1 MAEIKI
7 TKDNFEKEVLQS
19 SIPVLLDFF
28 ATWCGPC
35 RMLAPI
41 LKEIAEENEGKIKVG
56 KVDVDEEGELA
67 SAFRVESIPTIVA
80 FRDGKAINMAVGY
93 RKKEDLLSLLNN

>member
-19 SIPVLLDFF
+19 NIPVLLDFF

-41 LKEIAEENEGKIKVG
+41 LEEIAVENEGKIKVG

-93 RKKEDLLSLLNN
+93 RKKEDLLALLNQ

>member
-7 TKDNFEKEVLQS
+7 TKENFEEEVMKS
-19 SIPVLLDFF
+19 EIPVLLDFF

-41 LKEIAEENEGKIKVG
+41 LDEIAEENDGTIKVC
-56 KVDVDEEGELA
+56 KTDVDEEPELA
-67 SAFRVESIPTIVA
+67 SAFRVSSIPTIVA
-80 FRDGKAINMAVGY
+80 VKDGKVLNVAVGY
-93 RKKEDLLSLLNN
+93 RKKEDLLALFD

>member
-7 TKDNFEKEVLQS
+7 TKDNFEKEVLKS
-19 SIPVLLDFF
+19 DIPVLLDFF
-28 ATWCGPC
+28 ATWCVPC

-41 LKEIAEENEGKIKVG
+41 LAEIAEENEGKIKVG

-67 SAFRVESIPTIVA
+67 GAFRVESIPTIVA
-80 FRDGKAINMAVGY
+80 FKDGKAINMAVGY
-93 RKKEDLLSLLNN
+93 RKKEDLLALFNK

>member
-19 SIPVLLDFF
+19 ELPVLLDFF

-35 RMLAPI
+35 RMLSPI
-41 LKEIAEENEGKIKVG
+41 LSEIADENEGRINVG

-67 SAFRVESIPTIVA
+67 AAFRVESIPTIVA
-80 FRDGKAINMAVGY
+80 FRDGKAVNMAVGY
-93 RKKEDLLSLLNN
+93 RKKEDLLALLNQ

>member
-7 TKDNFEKEVLQS
+7 TKDNFETEVLKS
-19 SIPVLLDFF
+19 DVPVLLDFF

-41 LKEIAEENEGKIKVG
+41 LSEIAKENEGKIKVG
-56 KVDVDEEGELA
+56 KVDVDEETELA
-67 SAFRVESIPTIVA
+67 AAFRVNSIPTIVA
-80 FRDGKAINMAVGY
+80 FRDGKAINMAIGY
-93 RKKEDLLSLLNN
+93 RQKEDLLALLNQ